1 MIFDAWLKFKVHIAE
16 ILDGFRDYR
25 VLRCQAK
32 CTFCIPFM
40 CTEELEKI
48 RSLDASSGDI
58 FSHDVLANA
67 SDIPQFSHADHQ
79 MVLIT
84 DSLAATD
91 GVRQAIPRDTHVV
104 VVDSQRDNLET
115 INRKI
120 ADTVNAEG
128 ARIGALA
135 VLAHAEKG
143 KVILGTDKIDL
154 ANAHEFKPQLE
165 ELGKNIADKGQI
177 QLFGCSVAGDVYGQG
192 LVEVISVATHTDVFA
207 STNPTGYGPEKD
219 WTLE

>member
-1 MIFDAWLKFKVHIAE
+1 MIFS
-16 ILDGFRDYR
+16 
-25 VLRCQAK
+25 VLRKICSRRETVRVYK
-32 CTFCIPFM
+32 PDM
-40 CTEELEKI
+40 GTEELEKI
-48 RSLDASSGDI
+48 ISFDASIGDS

-67 SDIPQFSHADHQ
+67 SDIPQFSHADHR

-128 ARIGALA
+128 GKIASLA

-154 ANAHEFKPQLE
+154 ANVQQFQPQLE
-165 ELGKNIADKGQI
+165 E
-177 QLFGCSVAGDVYGQG
+177 
-192 LVEVISVATHTDVFA
+192 
-207 STNPTGYGPEKD
+207 
-219 WTLE
+219 